1 MQFRAKQIA
10 PPKEWGTF
18 EDLCHALFKRL
29 WQDPLA
35 QKNGR
40 RGQAQRGVDVFGSP
54 NGDRQY
60 YSGVQCKG
68 KDSNYGSKVEW
79 SEVLA
84 EIAKAEKFS
93 PQLNKWIFATTA
105 PADATL
111 QEAARELSVERCRKG
126 LFSVDVLGWEEIQAL
141 MADAPEVIT
150 EFYPEH
156 ADHLP
161 QVIEALRSLPSLE
174 ARLASFVERIDAKL
188 IEPSFSSAP
197 KSEPVAIFGAAGLR
211 WVAVFGLAAVHALLI
226 GGIAVFALWPEYF
239 ERLDLSKSLF
249 IAIVTTSPFAA
260 IGAGIIY
267 LGAMDRRP
275 LEPEVRYA
283 ITFATCTVAVCQMA
297 ALWQMFLSG
306 ARQPRT
312 MVFWGVVGAALC
324 SLPAWAK
331 RHEHEED
338 ERDRREGIPG
348 EKSFFRGKR
357 KGGL

>member
-18 EDLCHALFKRL
+18 EDLCHVLFKRL

-40 RGQAQRGVDVFGSP
+40 RGQAQRGVDVFGSL
-54 NGDRQY
+54 NGDRRHY
-60 YSGVQCKG
+60 FGVQCKG
-68 KDSNYGSKVEW
+68 KDCNYRSKVEW
-79 SEVLA
+79 SEVLT

-93 PQLNKWIFATTA
+93 PKLDKWILATTA
-105 PADATL
+105 PTDASL
-111 QEAARELSVERCRKG
+111 QEAARELSIERGKKG

-141 MADAPEVIT
+141 MAGAPEVIA

-156 ADHLP
+156 TEHLP

-174 ARLASFVERIDAKL
+174 ARLASVVEMIDAKP
-188 IEPSFSSAP
+188 IKRSSSLQG
-197 KSEPVAIFGAAGLR
+197 SEAAAMFNATGLR
-211 WVAVFGLAAVHALLI
+211 WISVFGLVAVHALLI
-226 GGIAVFALWPEYF
+226 GGLAVFALWPEYF

-283 ITFATCTVAVCQMA
+283 ITFATCAVAVCQIA

-306 ARQPRT
+306 AREPRS
-312 MVFWGVVGAALC
+312 MVLWGVVGAALC
-324 SLPAWAK
+324 SFPAWAK

-338 ERDRREGIPG
+338 ERDRREGIHG
-348 EKSFFRGKR
+348 NKSFFRGKR